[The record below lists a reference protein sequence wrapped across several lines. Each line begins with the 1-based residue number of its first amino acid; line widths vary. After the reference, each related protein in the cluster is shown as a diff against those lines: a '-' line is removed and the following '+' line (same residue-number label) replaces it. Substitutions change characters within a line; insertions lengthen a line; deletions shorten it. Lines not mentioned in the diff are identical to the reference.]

1 MSPFDYDPEDDRVAL
16 SDGLLYGQVEVGYP
30 AEHSSKQADH
40 VFDALNSA
48 KDTSVPLSVLCE
60 EIAKPVR
67 IMLIEDS
74 LNQLV
79 DYLDVGL
86 CQYINCHAV
95 ADALGSINAVQGTA
109 GKLFLHGK
117 VMSLSNWIVTVRL
130 FCAQY

>member
-67 IMLIEDS
+67 IMLIEDP
-74 LNQLV
+74 LNQLI

-86 CQYINCHAV
+86 CQYINCHAG
-95 ADALGSINAVQGTA
+95 AGALGSINAVQGMT
-109 GKLFLHGK
+109 GKLLPRWK
-117 VMSLSNWIVTVRL
+117 VMSLSNWIVAVKPI
-130 FCAQY
+130 CAQY